1 MVYKLCWC
9 CWAWFSFLCPS
20 SACRIL
26 TFQGRDIIS
35 QTGYRSWTPRGAAL
49 YCFSYC
55 QCGTTRLPHCYPSSD
70 GLLLLGSIYADWWA
84 GVHKDQWCIKGISCS
99 QRFNYYCGG
108 SVVEKQCHWSLVYP
122 KIGIYAECCSKYSL
136 ERYRT
141 AMVSRWDRTCAHI
154 EVIKN
159 PSDFSNNQNYE
170 SQICRHL
177 DRAEKCQRF
186 DLFTAVEDAGV
197 DFRATTKN
205 FSEDD
210 CASVASDDSMVETT
224 ANLVD
229 QIDPVSAL
237 SGMSLPSHV
246 DYFAKAADL
255 KKIPMSSRVPQAR
268 PHTFSLPQAAFH
280 LNRDPSFN
288 MPIDDVATLFNIPVI
303 RWQLSYTVQCT
314 TKQTTKPDRSATC
327 DCDVTERPQCD
338 KSEGFC
344 NLNTETRRMNKGVV
358 VDVW

>member
-1 MVYKLCWC
+1 
-9 CWAWFSFLCPS
+9 
-20 SACRIL
+20 
-26 TFQGRDIIS
+26 
-35 QTGYRSWTPRGAAL
+35 
-49 YCFSYC
+49 
-55 QCGTTRLPHCYPSSD
+55 
-70 GLLLLGSIYADWWA
+70 
-84 GVHKDQWCIKGISCS
+84 
-99 QRFNYYCGG
+99 
-108 SVVEKQCHWSLVYP
+108 
-122 KIGIYAECCSKYSL
+122 
-136 ERYRT
+136 
-141 AMVSRWDRTCAHI
+141 MVSRWDRTCAHI

-303 RWQLSYTVQCT
+303 R
-314 TKQTTKPDRSATC
+314 
-327 DCDVTERPQCD
+327 
-338 KSEGFC
+338 
-344 NLNTETRRMNKGVV
+344 
-358 VDVW
+358 